1 VTALLGYYNMAEVI
15 GIVASGISIAQ
26 IAGQVASS
34 IVKIKNFWDQVK
46 AAPDD
51 INHLLREVD
60 SFSLILQHI
69 RDDLIHNA
77 LPELFLN
84 NSCVRQSLELCR
96 GGAVEL
102 EELANDLAGKLDGKS
117 GLRRNIGSMKIVLKQ
132 DDIKRLKRRL
142 KIAIRLLSLAYQ
154 CHTRYENPGS
164 KFQVGIWPKSFYVAQ

>member
-60 SFSLILQHI
+60 SFSLIL
-69 RDDLIHNA
+69 
-77 LPELFLN
+77 
-84 NSCVRQSLELCR
+84 
-96 GGAVEL
+96 
-102 EELANDLAGKLDGKS
+102 
-117 GLRRNIGSMKIVLKQ
+117 
-132 DDIKRLKRRL
+132 
-142 KIAIRLLSLAYQ
+142 
-154 CHTRYENPGS
+154 
-164 KFQVGIWPKSFYVAQ
+164 